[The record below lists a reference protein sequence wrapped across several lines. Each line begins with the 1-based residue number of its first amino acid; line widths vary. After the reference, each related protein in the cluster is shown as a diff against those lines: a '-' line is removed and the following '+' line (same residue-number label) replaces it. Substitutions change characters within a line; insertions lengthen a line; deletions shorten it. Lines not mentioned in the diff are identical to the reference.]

1 MADAR
6 KKLTPKQS
14 RFVKEYLV
22 DMNATQAAIRA
33 GYSEKT
39 ARSIGMENLT
49 KPDIEEAIAEARA
62 EREERT
68 EITADYVL
76 MGLKTVADRCMQAE
90 EVLDAD
96 GRPTGLFRFNANGAN
111 KALELLGK
119 HLGLFD
125 KKGDDLDSL
134 KGILEH
140 MKGLG
145 DILQTPQSQR
155 NIEDYE

>member
-1 MADAR
+1 
-6 KKLTPKQS
+6 
-14 RFVKEYLV
+14 
-22 DMNATQAAIRA
+22 MNATQAAIRA

-76 MGLKTVADRCMQAE
+76 SSLKTVADRCMQAE
-90 EVLDAD
+90 EVLNAD
-96 GRPTGLFRFNANGAN
+96 GEPTGLFKFNANGAN
-111 KALELLGK
+111 KSLELLGK

-145 DILQTPQSQR
+145 DMMQNPQPQR
-155 NIEDYE
+155 NIEKYE